1 MTASTPKQNRLAKIE
16 VQLTPKEWAIR
27 LTEEMRKHPRQED
40 FWRTIIKGTYRD
52 SVIVKPFFKL
62 AEQAEERHPGNNP
75 TDISARNQLNRNLR
89 REFAA
94 LRGLVWGVNDAIAY
108 RAKSLG
114 LRAALKL
121 SWLHTLILLDAFGR
135 TASKAAA
142 LVEECKAAHADEEER
157 QVMLEE
163 LDAYRYVSFVE
174 TPSDSLPPGTGL
186 RLRFPSLIEGWV
198 DESSMLIMDVF
209 AHRAAIQAVQEKY
222 FDGCPI
228 LFRDVETRLAE
239 TIRAIEDAV
248 ATFNEY
254 LKTRANLFSRER
266 NQEEREDG
274 IASAIP
280 GEREGHL
287 AIHIEGIQRRAV
299 DYLVDDIV
307 DEWVRNAKHK
317 AVADILQETR
327 EHEAYVWR
335 TLREQ
340 VGVEA

>member
-1 MTASTPKQNRLAKIE
+1 MEL
-16 VQLTPKEWAIR
+16 QLTPKEWAIR
-27 LTEEMRKHPRQED
+27 LAYEMRKQPLAAD
-40 FWRTIIKGTYRD
+40 FLKVVRRRTYREWPW
-52 SVIVKPFFKL
+52 VKPFFKL
-62 AEQAEERHPGNNP
+62 AEQAEARHPGNSP
-75 TDISARNQLNRNLR
+75 EDIHARNQLNRKLR
-89 REFAA
+89 TEFHS
-94 LRGLVWGVNDAIAY
+94 LKGLIFKVNETITSKAETN
-108 RAKSLG
+108 G
-114 LRAALKL
+114 LKAALKL
-121 SWLHTLILLDAFGR
+121 STLHTLILQDAFGR

-142 LVEECKAAHADEEER
+142 LVEECKTADADEEER
-157 QVMLEE
+157 QVMLKE

-174 TPSDSLPPGTGL
+174 MPSDSLPPGTGL

-198 DESSMLIMDVF
+198 NGSTMLIMDVF

-228 LFRDVETRLAE
+228 LFRDVEIGLGE

-248 ATFNEY
+248 AMFNEY
-254 LKTRANLFSRER
+254 LKTRADLFSRER
-266 NQEEREDG
+266 SQEEREDG
-274 IASAIP
+274 IASTIP

-287 AIHIEGIQRRAV
+287 AIDIEGIQGRAK

-307 DEWVRNAKHK
+307 DEWVRNAKDK